1 VADFP
6 AGAMGERSFVH
17 LHTHS
22 EFSLLDGAARLTAR
36 PEAGVVTLFDKVA
49 GFDMPAV
56 GLTDHGVMFGAL
68 DFYRSAR
75 AAGVKPILGV
85 EAYVAP
91 GRRFDRT
98 PGEDEEKYRHLT
110 VLARNETGYRN
121 LLRLVTDAHLE
132 GFWHRPRIDKELL
145 SERAEGLVGFTGCL
159 AGEVCRLLLAGQERK
174 AYEAAASYRDLFGP
188 GSFFVELQDHGLP
201 EQHKVNPLLVTLS
214 KDLGIPLVVT
224 NDVHYTEKDHARAHD
239 VLLCIQ
245 QPGKVLA
252 DTDRLKFDTEE
263 FYVKSPAEMRELF
276 RDYPEACDATLEI
289 AESVELLPDLE
300 RALVEKTPEM
310 HVPRFDPPEGR
321 TLEAYLEELVDRGA
335 EERYGKVSPELAA
348 RLRHEL
354 DVICSKG
361 FAGYFLIVWDLI
373 RFARSRGI
381 RVGPGRG
388 SAAGSVVSYCLEI
401 TDLDP
406 LRYGLIF
413 ERFLNPERTEMPDID
428 MDFDERRRDE
438 VIRYVAEKYGSDHVA
453 QIVTFQTIKG
463 KQGIRDAARV
473 LGFPA
478 SVGDRLCKMYPPAVL
493 GREYPIDSAL
503 KESRELREAYEGE
516 PEAREI
522 VDTAKQLEGLRRED
536 SVHAAGVVIGDAP
549 LVNYMPL
556 KLSKDSRDDSRRIV
570 TQLDMHHVEE
580 LGLLKMDFLG
590 LRTLSVIE
598 DTARMLREQGSPL
611 DIDHVPLDDEPTYE
625 MLRRG
630 DTTGV
635 FQLESPGMR
644 ALIRDLAPDRFED
657 LMALVA
663 LYRPG
668 PLNAGM
674 HVEYA
679 ERKHGRRP
687 VAYEHQD
694 LEPIL
699 GRTYGIIVYQEQVME
714 IAERM
719 AGYTMGEADLL
730 RKAMGKKIREVLLP
744 HREKFVDGCAE
755 RGYERR
761 LAEQIFDLIVP
772 FADYGFNASHACG
785 YAFIAYQTA
794 YLKAHH
800 PVEYMAAL
808 LTSVKDDKDKKP
820 FYLNA
825 CRLMGIRVLPPDVNA
840 SDLDF
845 TPAEEEIR
853 YGLSAVRNVG
863 AGAVAQIIE
872 ARGTKGAFDS
882 YTDFCRKVD
891 PGILH
896 KKVLESL
903 ALAGSFDALGY
914 TRRGLFEAYE
924 KIAGPILA
932 ERRAEAAGQFSLFGG
947 GRGAGHEIDEGVLRG
962 DEFEKDDLLR
972 QEKQVLG
979 QYVTDHP
986 LLAVRERLAAVADME
1001 ISEVPS
1007 LGDGDVVRVGGIIT
1021 AMARRYSR
1029 KGEPYAIFR
1038 VEDLAGGVQVVG
1050 FPSLY
1055 EHTQDVVAPD
1065 SIVVV
1070 TGRVDLRGREL
1081 QLVASEITDLEG
1093 AGREPRRNGGSGR
1106 GNGRRN
1112 GGADV
1117 GSGGVPGS
1125 GDAHRGRPS
1134 GPSETRPGP
1143 RPGGNPVERPNGAPL
1158 YVEVAAE
1165 DCTGGLIARLK
1176 EALAAH
1182 PGDRPVLLRLV
1193 SGEGVKT
1200 LRLSDGYRVDGSMGL
1215 QSELRGVLGP
1225 AGAVRVDEPHTV

>member
-1 VADFP
+1 
-6 AGAMGERSFVH
+6 MGERSFVH

-22 EFSLLDGAARLTAR
+22 EFSLLDGAARLTST
-36 PEAGVVTLFDKVA
+36 PGTGVVTLFDKVSEM
-49 GFDMPAV
+49 GMPAV

-68 DFYRSAR
+68 DFYRTAR

-91 GRRFDRT
+91 GRRFDRS

-110 VLARNETGYRN
+110 ILARSEAGYRN

-145 SERAEGLVGFTGCL
+145 AERAEGLVGFTGCL

-174 AYEAAASYRDLFGP
+174 AHDVAATYRDIFGA
-188 GSFFVELQDHGLP
+188 GNFYVELQDHGLP
-201 EQHKVNPLLVTLS
+201 EQQRVNPLLVKLS
-214 KDLGIPLVVT
+214 RDLGLPLVAT
-224 NDVHYTEKDHARAHD
+224 NDIHYTERNHARAHD

-263 FYVKSPAEMRELF
+263 FYVKSPAQMRELF
-276 RDYPEACDATLEI
+276 RDYPEACDATLDI
-289 AESVELLPDLE
+289 AESVDLLPDLE
-300 RALVEKTPEM
+300 RALVERRPDM
-310 HVPRFDPPEGR
+310 HVPRFEPPEGR
-321 TLEAYLEELVDRGA
+321 TLEEHLRELSYRGA
-335 EERYGKVSPELAA
+335 ERRYGALTPEIRE
-348 RLRHEL
+348 RLEHEL
-354 DVICSKG
+354 GIICSKG

-373 RFARSRGI
+373 GFARRRGI

-388 SAAGSVVSYCLEI
+388 SAAGSVVSYSLEI

-406 LRYGLIF
+406 LAYGLIF

-438 VIRYVAEKYGSDHVA
+438 VIRYVAERYGAGSDDPYVA

-493 GREYPIDSAL
+493 GREHRIEAAL
-503 KESRELREAYEGE
+503 KESRELREAYDKE

-522 VDTAKQLEGLRRED
+522 VDTARQLEGLRRED

-549 LVNYMPL
+549 LVNYLPL

-590 LRTLSVIE
+590 LRNLSVID
-598 DTARMLREQGSPL
+598 DTVRMLRERGVDL
-611 DIDHVPLDDEPTYE
+611 DIDHVPLNDAATYE
-625 MLRRG
+625 MLRGG

-679 ERKHGRRP
+679 ERKHGRKP
-687 VAYEHQD
+687 VTYPHAD
-694 LEPIL
+694 LEPVL
-699 GRTYGIIVYQEQVME
+699 DSTHGIIVYQEQVME
-714 IAERM
+714 IAVRM
-719 AGYTMGEADLL
+719 AGYSMGQADLL

-744 HREKFVDGCAE
+744 HRQTFVDGCAAHGYQ
-755 RGYERR
+755 RG
-761 LAEQIFDLIVP
+761 LAEHIFDLIVP

-794 YLKAHH
+794 FLKAHH

-825 CRLMGIRVLPPDVNA
+825 CRLMGIRVLPPDVNV
-840 SDLDF
+840 SELDF
-845 TPAEEEIR
+845 TPGDGGIR

-872 ARGTKGAFDS
+872 ARSTKGPFTS
-882 YTDFCRKVD
+882 FTDFCRKVD
-891 PGILH
+891 HGILH

-903 ALAGSFDALGY
+903 ALAGAFDALGY
-914 TRRGLFEAYE
+914 TRRGLLEAYE
-924 KIAGPILA
+924 KVLIPILSD
-932 ERRAEAAGQFSLFGG
+932 RRADALGQESLLSAQMGT
-947 GRGAGHEIDEGVLRG
+947 ALEIDEGVLRSE
-962 DEFEKDDLLR
+962 EFEKNELLR

-986 LLAVRERLAAVADME
+986 LLAVREELGALSDLE
-1001 ISEVPS
+1001 ISEIPS

-1021 AMARRYSR
+1021 AVARRYSR
-1029 KGEPYAIFR
+1029 KGEPYVIFR
-1038 VEDLAGGVQVVG
+1038 LEDLAGGVQVVG
-1050 FPSLY
+1050 FPSVY
-1055 EHTQDVVAPD
+1055 ERAQDLVAPD
-1065 SIVVV
+1065 RIVVV
-1070 TGRVDLRGREL
+1070 AGRVDLRGREL
-1081 QLVASEITDLEG
+1081 QLVASEVRTLEE
-1093 AGREPRRNGGSGR
+1093 AVTSGGGN
-1106 GNGRRN
+1106 GNGRK
-1112 GGADV
+1112 G
-1117 GSGGVPGS
+1117 
-1125 GDAHRGRPS
+1125 
-1134 GPSETRPGP
+1134 GP
-1143 RPGGNPVERPNGAPL
+1143 RPGRGSAGSRPAETPVPVPSVPETNGATL
-1158 YVEVAAE
+1158 LLEVPTE
-1165 DCTGGLIARLK
+1165 DCTDELVGRLK

-1182 PGDRPVLLRLV
+1182 PGDRPVVLRLV
-1193 SGEGVKT
+1193 STESAKT
-1200 LRLSDGYRVDGSMGL
+1200 LRLSDGYRVDGSLGL
-1215 QSELRGVLGP
+1215 QSELRSLLGP
-1225 AGAVRVDEPHTV
+1225 AGAVRLGQASGAERA

>member
-1 VADFP
+1 
-6 AGAMGERSFVH
+6 MGERSFVH

-22 EFSLLDGAARLTAR
+22 EFSLLDGAARLTST
-36 PEAGVVTLFDKVA
+36 PGTGVVTLFDKVSDL
-49 GFDMPAV
+49 GMPAV

-68 DFYRSAR
+68 DFYRTAR

-91 GRRFDRT
+91 GRRFDRS
-98 PGEDEEKYRHLT
+98 PGEEEEKYRHLT
-110 VLARNETGYRN
+110 ILARSEVGYRN

-132 GFWHRPRIDKELL
+132 GFWHRPRIDKEILA
-145 SERAEGLVGFTGCL
+145 ERAKGLVGFTGCL

-174 AYEAAASYRDLFGP
+174 AHDVAATYRDIFGA
-188 GSFFVELQDHGLP
+188 GNFYVELQDHGLP
-201 EQHKVNPLLVTLS
+201 EQQRVNPLLVKLS
-214 KDLGIPLVVT
+214 RDLGLPLVAT
-224 NDVHYTEKDHARAHD
+224 NDIHYTERDHARAHD

-263 FYVKSPAEMRELF
+263 FYVKSPAQMRELF
-276 RDYPEACDATLEI
+276 RDYPGACDATLDI

-300 RALVEKTPEM
+300 RALVERRPDM
-310 HVPRFDPPEGR
+310 HVPRFEPPEGR
-321 TLEAYLEELVDRGA
+321 TLEEYLRELSYRGA
-335 EERYGKVSPELAA
+335 ERRYGTLTPEIRD
-348 RLRHEL
+348 RLEHEL
-354 DVICSKG
+354 EIICSKG

-373 RFARSRGI
+373 GFARRRGI

-388 SAAGSVVSYCLEI
+388 SAAGSVVSYSLEI

-406 LRYGLIF
+406 LAYGLIF

-438 VIRYVAEKYGSDHVA
+438 VIRYVAERYGAGSDDPYVA

-493 GREYPIDSAL
+493 GREHRIEAAL
-503 KESRELREAYEGE
+503 KESRELREAYDKE

-522 VDTAKQLEGLRRED
+522 VDTARQLEGLRRED

-549 LVNYMPL
+549 LVNYLPL

-590 LRTLSVIE
+590 LRNLSVID
-598 DTARMLREQGSPL
+598 DTVRMLRERGVDL
-611 DIDHVPLDDEPTYE
+611 DIDHVSLDDAATYE
-625 MLRRG
+625 MLRGG

-679 ERKHGRRP
+679 ERKHGRKP
-687 VAYEHQD
+687 VSFPHAD
-694 LEPIL
+694 LEPVL
-699 GRTYGIIVYQEQVME
+699 ESTHGIIVYQEQVME
-714 IAERM
+714 IAVRM
-719 AGYTMGEADLL
+719 AGYSMGQADLL

-744 HREKFVDGCAE
+744 HRQTFVDGCAAHGYQ
-755 RGYERR
+755 RG
-761 LAEQIFDLIVP
+761 LAERIFDLIVP

-794 YLKAHH
+794 FLKAHH

-825 CRLMGIRVLPPDVNA
+825 CRLMGIRVLPPDVNV
-840 SDLDF
+840 SELDF
-845 TPAEEEIR
+845 TPGDGGIR

-872 ARGTKGAFDS
+872 ARSGKGPFTS
-882 YTDFCRKVD
+882 FTDFCRKVD
-891 PGILH
+891 HGILH

-903 ALAGSFDALGY
+903 ALAGAFDALGY

-924 KIAGPILA
+924 KVLIPILSD
-932 ERRAEAAGQFSLFGG
+932 RRADAVGQESLLNAQMGT
-947 GRGAGHEIDEGVLRG
+947 ALEIDEGVLRSE
-962 DEFEKDDLLR
+962 EFEKNELLR

-986 LLAVRERLAAVADME
+986 LLAVREELGALSDLE
-1001 ISEVPS
+1001 ISEIPS

-1021 AMARRYSR
+1021 AVARRYSR
-1029 KGEPYAIFR
+1029 KGEPYVIFR
-1038 VEDLAGGVQVVG
+1038 LEDLAGGVQVVG
-1050 FPSLY
+1050 FPSVY
-1055 EHTQDVVAPD
+1055 ERAQDLVAPD
-1065 SIVVV
+1065 RIVVV
-1070 TGRVDLRGREL
+1070 AGRVDLRGREL
-1081 QLVASEITDLEG
+1081 QLVASEVRTLEE
-1093 AGREPRRNGGSGR
+1093 AVTSGGGGN
-1106 GNGRRN
+1106 GNGR
-1112 GGADV
+1112 
-1117 GSGGVPGS
+1117 
-1125 GDAHRGRPS
+1125 HRGPGRGS
-1134 GPSETRPGP
+1134 AGP
-1143 RPGGNPVERPNGAPL
+1143 RPAEGPVPAPGVPETNGATL
-1158 YVEVAAE
+1158 LLEVPTE
-1165 DCTGGLIARLK
+1165 DCTGELVARLK

-1182 PGDRPVLLRLV
+1182 PGDRPVVLRLV
-1193 SGEGVKT
+1193 STESAKT
-1200 LRLSDGYRVDGSMGL
+1200 LKLSDGYRVDGSLGL
-1215 QSELRGVLGP
+1215 QSELRSVLGP
-1225 AGAVRVDEPHTV
+1225 AGAVRLAEASGAERA

>member
-1 VADFP
+1 
-6 AGAMGERSFVH
+6 MRERSFVH

-22 EFSLLDGAARLTAR
+22 EFSLLDGAARLTA
-36 PEAGVVTLFDKVA
+36 PKGADVVTLFDKLRELE
-49 GFDMPAV
+49 MPAV

-75 AAGVKPILGV
+75 EAGVKPILGV

-98 PGEDEEKYRHLT
+98 PGEEEEKYRHLT
-110 VLARNETGYRN
+110 VLARTEAGYRN

-145 SERAEGLVGFTGCL
+145 AERADGLIGFTGCL

-174 AYEAAASYRDLFGP
+174 AYEAAATYRDIFGP
-188 GSFFVELQDHGLP
+188 GSFYVELQDHGLP
-201 EQHKVNPLLVTLS
+201 EQHRVNPLLVKLS
-214 KDLGIPLVVT
+214 GDLGIPLVAT
-224 NDVHYTEKDHARAHD
+224 NDIHYTEKDHARAHD

-276 RDYPEACDATLEI
+276 RDHPEACDATLEI
-289 AESVELLPDLE
+289 AESCELLPDLE
-300 RALVEKTPEM
+300 GALVEKRPDM
-310 HVPRFDPPEGR
+310 HVPRFEPPQGKTLDQHLRDLVYEGAGRRYGQVTPELEGR
-321 TLEAYLEELVDRGA
+321 LE
-335 EERYGKVSPELAA
+335 
-348 RLRHEL
+348 HEL
-354 DVICSKG
+354 EIICSKG

-373 RFARSRGI
+373 RFARGRGI

-413 ERFLNPERTEMPDID
+413 ERFLNPERTQMPDID

-438 VIRYVAEKYGSDHVA
+438 VIRYVAETYGSDRVA

-478 SVGDRLCKMYPPAVL
+478 SVGDRLCKMYPPAIL
-493 GREYPIDSAL
+493 GREHPIDAAL
-503 KESRELREAYEGE
+503 KESRELREAYEQE

-522 VDTAKQLEGLRRED
+522 VDTARQLEGLRRED

-549 LVNYMPL
+549 LVTYMPL
-556 KLSKDSRDDSRRIV
+556 KLSKDSRDDSRRVV

-598 DTARMLREQGSPL
+598 DTVRMLRDRGTPL
-611 DIDHVPLDDEPTYE
+611 DIDHVPLDDAATYA
-625 MLRRG
+625 MLRG
-630 DTTGV
+630 ADTTGV

-668 PLNAGM
+668 PLGQGM
-674 HVEYA
+674 HIQYA
-679 ERKHGRRP
+679 QRKHGREP
-687 VAYEHQD
+687 VTFPHPD

-699 GRTYGIIVYQEQVME
+699 EPTYGVMVYQEQVME
-714 IAERM
+714 IAVRM
-719 AGYTMGEADLL
+719 SGYSMGEADDL
-730 RKAMGKKIREVLLP
+730 RSAMGKKIREKLAR
-744 HREKFVDGCAE
+744 HREKFIDGCRAN
-755 RGYERR
+755 GYEQQ
-761 LAEQIFDLIVP
+761 LADHIFDLITP

-825 CRLMGIRVLPPDVNA
+825 CRLMGIEVLPPDINA
-840 SDLDF
+840 SELDF
-845 TPAEEEIR
+845 TPADGKVR

-872 ARGTKGAFDS
+872 ARTMKGGFRS
-882 YTDFCRKVD
+882 FTDFCRKVD
-891 PGILH
+891 HGILH

-903 ALAGSFDALGY
+903 IVAGAFDGLGY
-914 TRRGLFEAYE
+914 SRRGLLEGFE
-924 KIAGPILA
+924 KVVTPLLA
-932 ERRAEAAGQFSLFGG
+932 DRRAEAVGQESFFGG
-947 GRGAGHEIDEGVLRG
+947 RMAPVLAIDESILSGE
-962 DEFEKDDLLR
+962 EFEKDELLR
-972 QEKQVLG
+972 QEKLVLG

-986 LLAVRERLAAVADME
+986 LLAVRERLTAVTDME
-1001 ISEVPS
+1001 ISEIPS

-1021 AMARRYSR
+1021 AVARRYSR
-1029 KGEPYAIFR
+1029 KGDPYVIFR
-1038 VEDLAGGVQVVG
+1038 LEDLAGGVQVVG
-1050 FPSLY
+1050 FPSVF
-1055 EHTQDVVAPD
+1055 EKAQDLVAPD
-1065 SIVVV
+1065 RIVVA

-1081 QLVASEITDLEG
+1081 QLVASRVADLDDARSSR
-1093 AGREPRRNGGSGR
+1093 AG
-1106 GNGRRN
+1106 GNGRSAPAN
-1112 GGADV
+1112 GRR
-1117 GSGGVPGS
+1117 GSGGASRPAAEVATKGLSPSIGEGGEGGTN
-1125 GDAHRGRPS
+1125 GD
-1134 GPSETRPGP
+1134 
-1143 RPGGNPVERPNGAPL
+1143 PL
-1158 YVEVAAE
+1158 YLEMPTE
-1165 DCTGGLIARLK
+1165 ECTNGLVSRLK

-1182 PGDRPVLLRLV
+1182 PGDRPVVLRLV
-1193 SGEGVKT
+1193 SSASAKT
-1200 LRLSDGYRVDGSMGL
+1200 LRLSDGYRVDGSLGL
-1215 QSELRGVLGP
+1215 RSELQNVLGP
-1225 AGAVRVDEPHTV
+1225 SGVVRVEDPRMA